1 MRLLEAILVP
11 VDFSGGTGDLLR
23 SAAAISR
30 TFRSEIILQNVLPP
44 FDASS
49 EPRGR
54 LLDMACAGASARLE
68 QCCKTIETHGGT
80 VRDALVDQGVPSQE
94 IVARAKELDVN
105 VVMLGAASCPEKA
118 RQGLGPTADE
128 VRRRCPKPVWLVRP
142 GLPQP
147 RSIVCPV
154 DFSAVSKRALRNAVH
169 LARQMEASL
178 TVATVIPPSPGWTV
192 LSGPDETAEN
202 ERIDRETDRFDR
214 FLQQFDFHRVR
225 WDKLLLSGEPAEQ
238 IVELIRRRGSDLL
251 IMGSAGRTGL
261 WRMIAGGV
269 TDKVAARVG
278 CSMITM
284 MDEDAVRLRI
294 DEEQADVETHYN
306 QGCALL
312 DQGFPEEARRQ
323 FRHCVNTNR
332 LFVPAWKALASV
344 YERLGEEGRKK
355 ECLATA
361 ESVQEELSW
370 RAVEADIRAKHPL
383 LGDPFWKWEGGRHR
397 LPHGLRSLEETD
409 DGRSGAATPLPGP

>member
-11 VDFSGGTGDLLR
+11 VDFSDGTGHLLR

-44 FDASS
+44 FDARG

-54 LLDMACAGASARLE
+54 LLDMACAGASSRLE
-68 QCCKTIETHGGT
+68 ECRKTVEMLGGT
-80 VRDALVDQGVPSQE
+80 VRDALVDQGVPTQE
-94 IVARAKELDVN
+94 IVARALEHDVN
-105 VVMLGAASCPEKA
+105 VVMLGAANCPKKA
-118 RQGLGPTADE
+118 MQGLGLTADE
-128 VRRRCPKPVWLVRP
+128 VRRRSPKPVWLVRP
-142 GLPQP
+142 GLPQPP

-169 LARQMEASL
+169 LARQLEASL
-178 TVATVIPPSPGWTV
+178 TVVTVIPPSPGWTV
-192 LSGPDETAEN
+192 LSGPDENAEN
-202 ERIDRETDRFDR
+202 QRIDWETKRFER
-214 FLQQFDFHRVR
+214 FLQQFDFHKVR
-225 WDKLLLSGEPAEQ
+225 WEKVLLCGEPAER
-238 IVELIRRRGSDLL
+238 IVELIQRRGSDLL
-251 IMGSAGRTGL
+251 IMGSAGRSGL
-261 WRMIAGGV
+261 WRMLAGST

-294 DEEQADVETHYN
+294 DEEQTDVETHYN
-306 QGCALL
+306 QGCELL

-323 FRHCVNTNR
+323 FKHCVNANR
-332 LFVPAWKALASV
+332 LFVPAWKALAGV
-344 YERLGEEGRKK
+344 YDRLGKEGRKE

-361 ESVQEELSW
+361 ERVQEELSW

-397 LPHGLRSLEETD
+397 LPHGLGSVEETD
-409 DGRSGAATPLPGP
+409 DF